1 MSVLRQDPTTR
12 QWVIMAPRR
21 AVRPQDTQEPARTVP
36 PARDERCPF
45 CPGNEDQTPPELLR
59 DPPGPEW
66 RVRVVTNLY
75 PVLGGDGRPART
87 GPPLFREMPGV
98 GSHEVVIETAR
109 HDARMD
115 EMTADQVCDVVQ
127 AWRSRYRSLLER
139 PELRAAVVFKNFGR
153 SAGASLTHPHSQIV
167 GTPVFLPR
175 LLRRLDAATRY
186 YDENG
191 SCVYDDVVAAEREAG
206 HRMVDE
212 RGRFA
217 AFTPFAGQSP
227 FETWIVPID
236 HGSSLGNLTDDDIPS
251 LAEILIRVL
260 GAIRRACGDPDYNF
274 VVYSTES
281 EGRPSAVFCWH
292 IKIVPKLSTPAGFE
306 LSSAMSINTVAPEDA
321 ARELRDVLG
330 FGLEEPPTP

>member
-21 AVRPQDTQEPARTVP
+21 AVRPQDAEEVARRIP
-36 PARDERCPF
+36 PVHDERCPF

-59 DPPGPEW
+59 DPAGPDW
-66 RVRVVTNLY
+66 RVRVVHNLY
-75 PVLGGDGRPART
+75 PALGGEGRPPRT
-87 GPPLFREMPGV
+87 GPALFREMPGV
-98 GSHEVVIETAR
+98 GSHEVVVEGPR

-115 EMTADQVCDVVQ
+115 EMTTDEVCEVVR
-127 AWRSRYRSLLER
+127 AWRTRYRALLER

-153 SAGASLTHPHSQIV
+153 GAGASLTHPHSQIV
-167 GTPVFLPR
+167 GSPIFLPR

-191 SCVYDDVVAAEREAG
+191 SCVYDDVVAAERGAG

-212 RGRFA
+212 RGAFA
-217 AFTPFAGQSP
+217 AFAPFASQSP
-227 FETWIVPID
+227 FETWIVPTT
-236 HGSSLGNLTDDDIPS
+236 HGSSLGNLFDDDVPA
-251 LAEILIRVL
+251 LADTLICVL

-292 IKIVPKLSTPAGFE
+292 IKIIPKLSTPAGFE
-306 LSSAMSINTVAPEDA
+306 LSSAMSINTVSPEDA
-321 ARELRDVLG
+321 ARELREAIAAG
-330 FGLEEPPTP
+330 

>member
-21 AVRPQDTQEPARTVP
+21 AVRPQDAEEVARRIP
-36 PARDERCPF
+36 PVHDERCPF

-59 DPPGPEW
+59 DPAGPDW
-66 RVRVVTNLY
+66 RVRVVHNLY
-75 PVLGGDGRPART
+75 PALGGEGRPPRT
-87 GPPLFREMPGV
+87 GPALFREMPGV
-98 GSHEVVIETAR
+98 GSHEVVVEGPR

-115 EMTADQVCDVVQ
+115 EMTTGEVCEVVR
-127 AWRSRYRSLLER
+127 AWRTRYRALLER

-153 SAGASLTHPHSQIV
+153 GAGASLTHPHSQIV
-167 GTPVFLPR
+167 GSPIFLPR

-191 SCVYDDVVAAEREAG
+191 SCVYDDVVAAERGAG

-212 RGRFA
+212 RGAFA
-217 AFTPFAGQSP
+217 AFAPFASQSP
-227 FETWIVPID
+227 FETWIVPTT
-236 HGSSLGNLTDDDIPS
+236 HGSSLGNLSDDDVPA
-251 LAEILIRVL
+251 LADTLICVL
-260 GAIRRACGDPDYNF
+260 GAIRRTCGDPDYNF

-292 IKIVPKLSTPAGFE
+292 IKIIPKLSTPAGFE
-306 LSSAMSINTVAPEDA
+306 LSSAMSINTVSPEDA
-321 ARELRDVLG
+321 ARELREAIAAG
-330 FGLEEPPTP
+330 